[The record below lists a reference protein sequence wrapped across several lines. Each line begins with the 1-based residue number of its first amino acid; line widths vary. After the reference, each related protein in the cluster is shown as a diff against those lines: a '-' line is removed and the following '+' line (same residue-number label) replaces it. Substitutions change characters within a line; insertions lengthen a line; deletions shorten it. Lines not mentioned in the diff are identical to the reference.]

1 MILSGRDD
9 NFRFRFP
16 KTFVPEEIEKKYSV
30 LINRIPGCP
39 MKTVI
44 DFINFSM
51 KSVEMDVGMKQEQIE
66 QIDRGTPYGR
76 ISRSDAIPDMLW
88 AREINIIF
96 QLDALYLIWF
106 IMSELYL
113 YYYCCKDKYIPKPPG
128 MEILDVY
135 DKVIYRVE
143 FTDMIFKGLS
153 GLTFDMS
160 NNTIEQKIITTNFAA
175 NKVTINLEPSKA

>member
-1 MILSGRDD
+1 
-9 NFRFRFP
+9 
-16 KTFVPEEIEKKYSV
+16 
-30 LINRIPGCP
+30 
-39 MKTVI
+39 
-44 DFINFSM
+44 
-51 KSVEMDVGMKQEQIE
+51 
-66 QIDRGTPYGR
+66 
-76 ISRSDAIPDMLW
+76 MLW

-96 QLDALYLIWF
+96 QLDGLYLIWF

-135 DKVIYRVE
+135 DKVVYRVE

-175 NKVTINLEPSKA
+175 NKITINLEPSKA